1 MLHIKRWSLA
11 LFGALLIAACGAQ
24 TTPAPVA
31 VGAIAPGVVKI
42 SVADL
47 KAQLDNKETL
57 LLLDVRSAEEYAND
71 GHIAGSTLIPLPELA
86 RRVRELPTDRPI
98 VCICHS
104 GNRSTVAC
112 DLLARQGFT
121 QLRNVQG
128 GMIAWVQAGYAIE
141 RP

>member
-1 MLHIKRWSLA
+1 MTRIGSLVLLG
-11 LFGALLIAACGAQ
+11 LFLLAACGGQ
-24 TTPAPVA
+24 PTPTRVA
-31 VGAIAPGVVKI
+31 VGAAAPAVVTI

-47 KAQLDNKETL
+47 KAQLDHKQTL

-71 GHIAGSTLIPLPELA
+71 GHVAGSVLIPLPELE
-86 RRVRELPTDRPI
+86 RRMRELPTDRAI
-98 VCICHS
+98 VCICRS
-104 GNRSTVAC
+104 GNRSTTAC

-128 GMIAWVQAGYAIE
+128 GMIAWGQAGYPIE